1 MFGGKL
7 FRQPATACSIRL
19 SRDNMDGIRTK
30 ISHCI
35 EVWLNLGYNIGIR
48 QIGTLSIIHKNER
61 KDRLQM
67 SKGKDKGFIAEFR
80 KFITRGNVMDMAV
93 GVIVGGAFTA
103 IVTSLN
109 QDILTPILAVFG
121 GTDFSYLT
129 VALGKGEDAPVL
141 NYGNF
146 ITAIINF
153 LITALVI
160 FLLVKLINKVSD
172 RLSHKEEEKPAAAS
186 TKKCPFCKS
195 EIAIDATRCP
205 HCTSK
210 LDEEQQ

>member
-1 MFGGKL
+1 M
-7 FRQPATACSIRL
+7 IR
-19 SRDNMDGIRTK
+19 
-30 ISHCI
+30 
-35 EVWLNLGYNIGIR
+35 E
-48 QIGTLSIIHKNER
+48 
-61 KDRLQM
+61 DRLQM
-67 SKGKDKGFIAEFR
+67 SKEKKGKDKGFIAEFR

-129 VALGKGEDAPVL
+129 LTLGQGADAPVL

-146 ITAIINF
+146 ITAVINF

-172 RLSHKEEEKPAAAS
+172 RLGHKEEKPAAP
-186 TKKCPFCKS
+186 TMKKCPFCRS

-210 LDEEQQ
+210 LDEES